1 MSKNNFAFQG
11 IKDVQI
17 KYPRL
22 ERLFIPPLMFKVSW
36 SNINSHNF
44 FFYAFLIDFWA
55 TYLTI
60 FFIYQKCFPWENS
73 DRTCITF
80 ENTLYTSQSW
90 DFADGDD
97 ANNHHVNQDVTPFR
111 LSVYQ
116 ECIFCSHTTIII
128 VSEILPFFSL
138 LTEFLTC
145 SRHIIH

>member
-60 FFIYQKCFPWENS
+60 FSFIKSVFREKIQIVRASLSKTHCT
-73 DRTCITF
+73 R
-80 ENTLYTSQSW
+80 L
-90 DFADGDD
+90 
-97 ANNHHVNQDVTPFR
+97 NHGISPMAMTPTIIMSIRMSRRF
-111 LSVYQ
+111 VYLF
-116 ECIFCSHTTIII
+116 IKNVSFVHTTIII